1 MGFGKCG
8 IKKWFIEF
16 DYEEDLPLDL
26 TLHRN
31 YGLVRDLHIF
41 AIIYLGG
48 CLILG

>member
-1 MGFGKCG
+1 LNLTIHF
-8 IKKWFIEF
+8 
-16 DYEEDLPLDL
+16 LPLHL

-41 AIIYLGG
+41 ETIYLGG